1 MANAFEVLGIPSNA
15 EEAEIRKAYRELA
28 RRWHPDRF
36 LEGPER
42 MWAEQ
47 KMTEINNAYHEAL
60 KGPSCSAPSVNETTP
75 ELEQLADA
83 RRLMELGQLSAARQA
98 LLRIATRSAEWNYLF
113 GAVMLKLGEYE
124 KAVLYFGIASRQRP
138 QNQQYKTAY
147 QSAET
152 MRNQNRLKPI
162 FDRLKHPFSGKK
174 PFSLQNK

>member
-1 MANAFEVLGIPSNA
+1 MANAFEVLGVSANA
-15 EEAEIRKAYRELA
+15 GEAEIRKAYRELA

-36 LEGPER
+36 MEGPER

-60 KGPSCSAPSVNETTP
+60 KGPSGASSSVDEMTP
-75 ELEQLADA
+75 ERELLADV
-83 RRLMELGQLSAARQA
+83 RRLMELGQLSAARQV
-98 LLRIATRSAEWNYLF
+98 LLNVATRSAEWNYLF

-152 MRNQNRLKPI
+152 MRNQNRIKPI
-162 FDRLKHPFSGKK
+162 INKIMHPFLGKR
-174 PFSLQNK
+174 N

>member
-1 MANAFEVLGIPSNA
+1 MANAFEVLGVPA
-15 EEAEIRKAYRELA
+15 HAGEAEIRKAYRELA

-60 KGPSCSAPSVNETTP
+60 KGSSGAASSVDEVTP
-75 ELEQLADA
+75 ERELLADA

-98 LLRIATRSAEWNYLF
+98 LLRVATRSAEWNYLF

-152 MRNQNRLKPI
+152 MRNQNRIKPI
-162 FDRLKHPFSGKK
+162 INKIMHPFAGKRI
-174 PFSLQNK
+174 

>member
-1 MANAFEVLGIPSNA
+1 MANAFEVLGVSANA
-15 EEAEIRKAYRELA
+15 GEAEIRKAYRELA

-36 LEGPER
+36 MEGPER

-60 KGPSCSAPSVNETTP
+60 KGPSGASSSVDEMTP
-75 ELEQLADA
+75 ERELLADA

-98 LLRIATRSAEWNYLF
+98 LLRVAIRSAEWNYLF
-113 GAVMLKLGEYE
+113 GSVMLKLGEYE

-162 FDRLKHPFSGKK
+162 ISKIKNTFSGRRI
-174 PFSLQNK
+174 

>member
-1 MANAFEVLGIPSNA
+1 MANAFEVLGVAANA
-15 EEAEIRKAYRELA
+15 GEAEIRKAYRELV

-36 LEGPER
+36 MEGPER

-47 KMTEINNAYHEAL
+47 KMTEINKAYHEAM
-60 KGPSCSAPSVNETTP
+60 KGPSSAASSADEMTP
-75 ELEQLADA
+75 ERELLADA

-98 LLRIATRSAEWNYLF
+98 LLNVATRSAEWNYLF

-147 QSAET
+147 HSAET

-162 FDRLKHPFSGKK
+162 IDRLKNPFFGKR
-174 PFSLQNK
+174 N

>member
-1 MANAFEVLGIPSNA
+1 MANAFEVLGVSANA
-15 EEAEIRKAYRELA
+15 GEAEIRKAYRELA

-36 LEGPER
+36 MDGPER

-60 KGPSCSAPSVNETTP
+60 KGPSGASSSVDEMTP
-75 ELEQLADA
+75 ERELLADA

-98 LLRIATRSAEWNYLF
+98 LLRVAIRSAEWNYLF
-113 GAVMLKLGEYE
+113 GSVMLKLGEYE

-162 FDRLKHPFSGKK
+162 ISKIKNTFSGRRI
-174 PFSLQNK
+174 

>member
-1 MANAFEVLGIPSNA
+1 MASAFEVLGIVPESG
-15 EEAEIRKAYRELA
+15 EAEIRKAYRELA

-36 LEGPER
+36 MEGPER

-47 KMTEINNAYHEAL
+47 KMTAINNAYHEAL
-60 KGPSCSAPSVNETTP
+60 RQVSGAASSVDEITP
-75 ELEQLADA
+75 ECELLADA

-138 QNQQYKTAY
+138 QNEQYKTAY

-162 FDRLKHPFSGKK
+162 IEKIMHPFFGKK
-174 PFSLQNK
+174 N